1 MLLLLC
7 LMNLQWMKG
16 MRNLYFNF
24 FLLSL
29 LFFSSVDKSFSE
41 DEFPPLDLNKKQK
54 TIVDNALS
62 SCGDVNFENLLNAR
76 KEKLGLNEPDKTINR
91 KKQLDNSLGIEVSRS
106 IETIYT
112 PEQSLANVKKILS
125 SIKDDRL
132 YSAIAYYI
140 IRDFAFYE
148 NGLCKSLKNH
158 FDTYKIYKEFYLKTK
173 NKELDPIY
181 ENENNLYFFY
191 KNSSNARKRLLLA
204 IQSKKRLLEKEQF
217 LLKNL
222 KIFTNYI

>member
-1 MLLLLC
+1 
-7 LMNLQWMKG
+7 MKG

-24 FLLSL
+24 FLLIL

-54 TIVDNALS
+54 TIVDNAVS

-125 SIKDDRL
+125 SIHDDRL

-158 FDTYKIYKEFYLKTK
+158 FDTYKVYKEFYLKTK

-181 ENENNLYFFY
+181 ENENNLNFFY
-191 KNSSNARKRLLLA
+191 KNSSSARKRLLLA

>member
-1 MLLLLC
+1 M
-7 LMNLQWMKG
+7 Q
-16 MRNLYFNF
+16 NLYFNF
-24 FLLSL
+24 FFLLS
-29 LFFSSVDKSFSE
+29 FFIFIINPSFSE
-41 DEFPPLDLNKKQK
+41 NERPSLDLNEKQK

-62 SCGDVNFENLLNAR
+62 SCSDANFDDLLNTR
-76 KEKLGLNEPDKTINR
+76 KEKLGINEPDKSINK

-125 SIKDDRL
+125 SINDDRL
-132 YSAIAYYI
+132 YPAVAYYI
-140 IRDFAFYE
+140 IKDFAFYE
-148 NGLCKSLKNH
+148 HGLCKSLRNH
-158 FDTYKIYKEFYLKTK
+158 FETYNIYKEFYFKTK

-181 ENENNLYFFY
+181 ENENNLNFFY
-191 KNSSNARKRLLLA
+191 KNTSNARKRLLLA

-222 KIFTNYI
+222 KIFTETYI

>member
-1 MLLLLC
+1 M
-7 LMNLQWMKG
+7 Q
-16 MRNLYFNF
+16 NLYFNF
-24 FLLSL
+24 FFLLS
-29 LFFSSVDKSFSE
+29 FFIFIINPSFSE
-41 DEFPPLDLNKKQK
+41 NERPSLDLNEKQK

-62 SCGDVNFENLLNAR
+62 SCSDVNFDDLLNTR
-76 KEKLGLNEPDKTINR
+76 KEKLGINEPDKSINK

-112 PEQSLANVKKILS
+112 PEQSLVNVKKILS
-125 SIKDDRL
+125 TINDDRL
-132 YSAIAYYI
+132 YPAIAYYI

-148 NGLCKSLKNH
+148 HGLCKSLRNH
-158 FDTYKIYKEFYLKTK
+158 FQTYNVYKEFYLKTK

-181 ENENNLYFFY
+181 ENENNLNFFY
-191 KNSSNARKRLLLA
+191 KNSSNARKRILLA

-222 KIFTNYI
+222 EIFTNYI

>member
-1 MLLLLC
+1 
-7 LMNLQWMKG
+7 MKC

-24 FLLSL
+24 FLLII

-54 TIVDNALS
+54 IIVDNAIS
-62 SCGDVNFENLLNAR
+62 SCGDVNFENLLNVR

-112 PEQSLANVKKILS
+112 PEQSLVNVKKILS
-125 SIKDDRL
+125 SIKDERL
-132 YSAIAYYI
+132 YSAIAFYI

-158 FDTYKIYKEFYLKTK
+158 FDTYKVYKDFYLKTK

-181 ENENNLYFFY
+181 ENQNNLNFFY
-191 KNSSNARKRLLLA
+191 KNSSNARNRLLLA

-222 KIFTNYI
+222 KIFSKNYI

>member
-1 MLLLLC
+1 
-7 LMNLQWMKG
+7 MKG

-24 FLLSL
+24 FLLIL

-54 TIVDNALS
+54 TIVDNAVS
-62 SCGDVNFENLLNAR
+62 SCEDVNFENLLNAR
-76 KEKLGLNEPDKTINR
+76 KEKLGLDEPDKTINR

-125 SIKDDRL
+125 SINDDRL

-148 NGLCKSLKNH
+148 SGLCKSLKNH
-158 FDTYKIYKEFYLKTK
+158 FDTYKVYKDFYLKTK

-181 ENENNLYFFY
+181 ENENNLNFFY
-191 KNSSNARKRLLLA
+191 KNSSSARKRLLLA

>member
-1 MLLLLC
+1 
-7 LMNLQWMKG
+7 MKC

-24 FLLSL
+24 FLLIL
-29 LFFSSVDKSFSE
+29 LFFSSVEKSFSE

-54 TIVDNALS
+54 TVVDNALS

-158 FDTYKIYKEFYLKTK
+158 FDTYKVYKDFYLKTK

-181 ENENNLYFFY
+181 ENENNLNFFY
-191 KNSSNARKRLLLA
+191 KNSSSARKRLLLA

>member
-1 MLLLLC
+1 
-7 LMNLQWMKG
+7 MKC

-24 FLLSL
+24 FLLIL

-62 SCGDVNFENLLNAR
+62 SCGDVNFDNLLDVR

-132 YSAIAYYI
+132 YPAIAYYI

-148 NGLCKSLKNH
+148 HGLCKSLKNH
-158 FDTYKIYKEFYLKTK
+158 FNTYKVYKEFYLKTK

-181 ENENNLYFFY
+181 ENENNLNFFY
-191 KNSSNARKRLLLA
+191 KNSSSARKRLLVA

-217 LLKNL
+217 LLENL
-222 KIFTNYI
+222 KIFKTEYI

>member
-1 MLLLLC
+1 M
-7 LMNLQWMKG
+7 Q
-16 MRNLYFNF
+16 NLYFNF
-24 FLLSL
+24 FFLLS
-29 LFFSSVDKSFSE
+29 FFIFIINPSFSE
-41 DEFPPLDLNKKQK
+41 NERPSLDLNEKQK

-62 SCGDVNFENLLNAR
+62 SCSDVNFDDLLNTR
-76 KEKLGLNEPDKTINR
+76 KEKLGINEPDKSINK

-112 PEQSLANVKKILS
+112 PEQSLVNVKKILS
-125 SIKDDRL
+125 TINDDRL
-132 YSAIAYYI
+132 YPAIAYYI

-148 NGLCKSLKNH
+148 NGLCKSLRNH
-158 FDTYKIYKEFYLKTK
+158 FQTYNVYKEFYLKTK

-181 ENENNLYFFY
+181 ENENNLNFFY
-191 KNSSNARKRLLLA
+191 KNTSNARKRILLA

-222 KIFTNYI
+222 EIFINYI

>member
-1 MLLLLC
+1 M
-7 LMNLQWMKG
+7 Q
-16 MRNLYFNF
+16 NLYFNF
-24 FLLSL
+24 FFLLS
-29 LFFSSVDKSFSE
+29 FFIFIINPSFSE
-41 DEFPPLDLNKKQK
+41 NERPSLDLNEKQK

-62 SCGDVNFENLLNAR
+62 SCSDANFDDLLNTR
-76 KEKLGLNEPDKTINR
+76 KEKLGINEPDKSINK

-125 SIKDDRL
+125 SINDDRL
-132 YSAIAYYI
+132 YPAVAYYI
-140 IRDFAFYE
+140 IKDFAFYE
-148 NGLCKSLKNH
+148 HGLCKSLRNH
-158 FDTYKIYKEFYLKTK
+158 FQTYNIYKEFYFKTK

-181 ENENNLYFFY
+181 ENENNLNFFY
-191 KNSSNARKRLLLA
+191 KNTSNARKRLLLA

-222 KIFTNYI
+222 KIFTETYI

>member
-1 MLLLLC
+1 
-7 LMNLQWMKG
+7 MKG

-24 FLLSL
+24 FLLIL

-54 TIVDNALS
+54 TIVDNAIS
-62 SCGDVNFENLLNAR
+62 SCGDVNFENLLNVR
-76 KEKLGLNEPDKTINR
+76 KEKLGLKEPDKTINR

-132 YSAIAYYI
+132 YPAIAYYI

-148 NGLCKSLKNH
+148 HGLCKSLKNH
-158 FDTYKIYKEFYLKTK
+158 FDTYKVYKDFYLKTK

-181 ENENNLYFFY
+181 ENENNLNFFY
-191 KNSSNARKRLLLA
+191 KNSSSARNRLLLA

>member
-1 MLLLLC
+1 
-7 LMNLQWMKG
+7 MKG

-24 FLLSL
+24 FLLIL

-54 TIVDNALS
+54 TIVDNAVS

-76 KEKLGLNEPDKTINR
+76 KEKLGLDEPDKIINK

-125 SIKDDRL
+125 SIHDDRL

-158 FDTYKIYKEFYLKTK
+158 FDTYKVYKDFYLKTK

-181 ENENNLYFFY
+181 ENENNLNFFY
-191 KNSSNARKRLLLA
+191 KNSSSARKRLLVA

-217 LLKNL
+217 LLENL
-222 KIFTNYI
+222 KIFKTEYI

>member
-1 MLLLLC
+1 
-7 LMNLQWMKG
+7 MKV

-24 FLLSL
+24 FF
-29 LFFSSVDKSFSE
+29 LFSFLFLNANSGFSE
-41 DEFPPLDLNKKQK
+41 SEAPSLDFNEKQK
-54 TIVDNALS
+54 VIVDNALS
-62 SCGDVNFENLLNAR
+62 SCEGINFNDLLNT
-76 KEKLGLNEPDKTINR
+76 KKKDLGISEPDKSVNK

-112 PEQSLANVKKILS
+112 PEQSLVNVKKILS
-125 SIKDDRL
+125 TINDDRL
-132 YSAIAYYI
+132 YPAIAYYI

-148 NGLCKSLKNH
+148 HGLCKSLRNH
-158 FDTYKIYKEFYLKTK
+158 FQTYNVYKEFYLKTK

-181 ENENNLYFFY
+181 ENENNLNFFY
-191 KNSSNARKRLLLA
+191 KNSSNARKRILLA

-222 KIFTNYI
+222 EIFTNYI

>member
-1 MLLLLC
+1 
-7 LMNLQWMKG
+7 MKG

-24 FLLSL
+24 FLLIL
-29 LFFSSVDKSFSE
+29 LFFSSVEKSFSE
-41 DEFPPLDLNKKQK
+41 DEFLPLDLNKKQK
-54 TIVDNALS
+54 IIVDNAIS
-62 SCGDVNFENLLNAR
+62 SCGDVNFENLLNVR
-76 KEKLGLNEPDKTINR
+76 KEKLGLNKPDKTINR

-158 FDTYKIYKEFYLKTK
+158 FDTYKVYKDFYLKTK

-181 ENENNLYFFY
+181 ENENNLNFFY
-191 KNSSNARKRLLLA
+191 KNSSSARKRLLLA

>member
-1 MLLLLC
+1 
-7 LMNLQWMKG
+7 MKG

-24 FLLSL
+24 FLLIL

-54 TIVDNALS
+54 TIVDNAVS

-148 NGLCKSLKNH
+148 HGLCKSLKNH
-158 FDTYKIYKEFYLKTK
+158 FDTYKVYKEFYLKTK

-181 ENENNLYFFY
+181 ENENNLNFFY
-191 KNSSNARKRLLLA
+191 KNSSSARKRLLLA

-217 LLKNL
+217 LLENL
-222 KIFTNYI
+222 KIFTKNYI

>member
-1 MLLLLC
+1 M
-7 LMNLQWMKG
+7 Q
-16 MRNLYFNF
+16 NLYFNF
-24 FLLSL
+24 FFLLS
-29 LFFSSVDKSFSE
+29 FFIFIINPSFSE
-41 DEFPPLDLNKKQK
+41 NERPSLDLNEKQK

-62 SCGDVNFENLLNAR
+62 SCSDVNFDDLLNTR
-76 KEKLGLNEPDKTINR
+76 KEKLGINEPDKSINK

-112 PEQSLANVKKILS
+112 PEQSLVNVKKILS
-125 SIKDDRL
+125 TINDDRL
-132 YSAIAYYI
+132 YPAIAYYI

-148 NGLCKSLKNH
+148 NGLCKSLRNH
-158 FDTYKIYKEFYLKTK
+158 FQTYNIYKEFYLKTK

-181 ENENNLYFFY
+181 ENENNLNFFY
-191 KNSSNARKRLLLA
+191 KNTSNARKRILLA

-222 KIFTNYI
+222 EIFTNYI

>member
-1 MLLLLC
+1 M
-7 LMNLQWMKG
+7 Q
-16 MRNLYFNF
+16 NLYFNF
-24 FLLSL
+24 FFLIS
-29 LFFSSVDKSFSE
+29 FFIFIINPSFSE
-41 DEFPPLDLNKKQK
+41 SETLSLDLNKKQK
-54 TIVDNALS
+54 IIVDNALS

-132 YSAIAYYI
+132 YPAIAYYI

-148 NGLCKSLKNH
+148 HGLCKSLKNH
-158 FDTYKIYKEFYLKTK
+158 FDTYKVYKEFSYRKST
-173 NKELDPIY
+173 
-181 ENENNLYFFY
+181 ENEVFLQLNTKWKKCILKKLWFLFWQSQLFYFWQ
-191 KNSSNARKRLLLA
+191 LL
-204 IQSKKRLLEKEQF
+204 
-217 LLKNL
+217 
-222 KIFTNYI
+222 

>member
-1 MLLLLC
+1 MRV
-7 LMNLQWMKG
+7 

-24 FLLSL
+24 FF
-29 LFFSSVDKSFSE
+29 LFSFLFLNANSGFSE
-41 DEFPPLDLNKKQK
+41 SEAPSLDFNEKQK
-54 TIVDNALS
+54 VIVDNALS
-62 SCGDVNFENLLNAR
+62 SCEGLNFNDLLNT
-76 KEKLGLNEPDKTINR
+76 KKKDLGISEPDKSVNK

-112 PEQSLANVKKILS
+112 PEQSLENVKKILS

-132 YSAIAYYI
+132 YPAVAYYI

-158 FDTYKIYKEFYLKTK
+158 FDTYKVYKEFYFKTK
-173 NKELDPIY
+173 NKELDPKF
-181 ENENNLYFFY
+181 ENENNLNFFY
-191 KNSSNARKRLLLA
+191 KNTSNARKRLLLA
-204 IQSKKRLLEKEQF
+204 IQSRKRLLQKEQF

-222 KIFTNYI
+222 KIFTEKYI

>member
-1 MLLLLC
+1 M
-7 LMNLQWMKG
+7 Q
-16 MRNLYFNF
+16 NLYFNF
-24 FLLSL
+24 FFLLS
-29 LFFSSVDKSFSE
+29 FFIFIINPSFSE
-41 DEFPPLDLNKKQK
+41 NERPSLDLNEKQK

-62 SCGDVNFENLLNAR
+62 SCDDVNFENLLNVR

-112 PEQSLANVKKILS
+112 PEQSLVNVKKILS
-125 SIKDDRL
+125 TINDDRL
-132 YSAIAYYI
+132 YLAIAYYI

-148 NGLCKSLKNH
+148 HGLCKSLKNH
-158 FDTYKIYKEFYLKTK
+158 FDTYKVYKEFYFKTK

-181 ENENNLYFFY
+181 ENENNLNFFY
-191 KNSSNARKRLLLA
+191 KNTTNARKRLLLA
-204 IQSKKRLLEKEQF
+204 IQSKNRLLEKEQF

-222 KIFTNYI
+222 KIFTETYI

>member
-1 MLLLLC
+1 M
-7 LMNLQWMKG
+7 Q
-16 MRNLYFNF
+16 NLYFNF
-24 FLLSL
+24 FFLLS
-29 LFFSSVDKSFSE
+29 FFIFIINPSFSE
-41 DEFPPLDLNKKQK
+41 NERPSLDLNEKQK

-62 SCGDVNFENLLNAR
+62 SCSDANFDDLLNTR
-76 KEKLGLNEPDKTINR
+76 KEKLGINEPDKSINK

-112 PEQSLANVKKILS
+112 PEQSLVNVKKILS
-125 SIKDDRL
+125 TINDDRL

-148 NGLCKSLKNH
+148 HGLCKSLKNH

-181 ENENNLYFFY
+181 ENENNLNFFY
-191 KNSSNARKRLLLA
+191 KNSSNARKRILFA

-222 KIFTNYI
+222 EIFINYI

>member
-1 MLLLLC
+1 
-7 LMNLQWMKG
+7 MKG

-24 FLLSL
+24 FLLIL

-125 SIKDDRL
+125 SINDDRL

-148 NGLCKSLKNH
+148 SGLCKSLKNH
-158 FDTYKIYKEFYLKTK
+158 FDTYKVYKEFYLKTK
-173 NKELDPIY
+173 NKELDHIY
-181 ENENNLYFFY
+181 ENENNLDFFY

>member
-1 MLLLLC
+1 
-7 LMNLQWMKG
+7 MKG

-24 FLLSL
+24 FLLIL
-29 LFFSSVDKSFSE
+29 LLFSSVDKSFSE

-54 TIVDNALS
+54 TIVDNAVS

-76 KEKLGLNEPDKTINR
+76 KEKLGLDEPDKTINR

-148 NGLCKSLKNH
+148 HGLCKSLKNH
-158 FDTYKIYKEFYLKTK
+158 FDTYKVYKEFYLKTK

-181 ENENNLYFFY
+181 ENENNLNFFY
-191 KNSSNARKRLLLA
+191 KNSSSARNRLLLA

>member
-1 MLLLLC
+1 M
-7 LMNLQWMKG
+7 QS
-16 MRNLYFNF
+16 LYFNF
-24 FLLSL
+24 FFLLS
-29 LFFSSVDKSFSE
+29 FFIFIINPSFSE
-41 DEFPPLDLNKKQK
+41 NERPSLDLNEKQK

-62 SCGDVNFENLLNAR
+62 SCSDVNFDDLLNTR
-76 KEKLGLNEPDKTINR
+76 KEKLGINEPDKSINK

-112 PEQSLANVKKILS
+112 PEQSLVNVKKILS
-125 SIKDDRL
+125 TINDDRL
-132 YSAIAYYI
+132 YPAIAYYI

-148 NGLCKSLKNH
+148 NGLCKSLRNH
-158 FDTYKIYKEFYLKTK
+158 FQTYNVYKEFYLKTK

-181 ENENNLYFFY
+181 ENENNLNFFY
-191 KNSSNARKRLLLA
+191 KNTSNARKRILLA

-222 KIFTNYI
+222 EIFTNYI

>member
-1 MLLLLC
+1 
-7 LMNLQWMKG
+7 

-24 FLLSL
+24 FLLIL

-54 TIVDNALS
+54 TIVDNAVS
-62 SCGDVNFENLLNAR
+62 SCEDVNFENLLNAR
-76 KEKLGLNEPDKTINR
+76 KEKLGLDEPDKTINR

-125 SIKDDRL
+125 SINDDRL

-148 NGLCKSLKNH
+148 SGLCKSLKNH
-158 FDTYKIYKEFYLKTK
+158 FDTYKVYKDFYLKTK

-181 ENENNLYFFY
+181 ENENNLNFFY
-191 KNSSNARKRLLLA
+191 KNSSSARKRLLLA

>member
-1 MLLLLC
+1 M
-7 LMNLQWMKG
+7 Q
-16 MRNLYFNF
+16 NLYFNF
-24 FLLSL
+24 FLLIL

-41 DEFPPLDLNKKQK
+41 DEFPPLDLNKEQK

-132 YSAIAYYI
+132 YPAIAYYI

-148 NGLCKSLKNH
+148 HGLCKSLKNH
-158 FDTYKIYKEFYLKTK
+158 FDTYKVYKEFYLKTK

-181 ENENNLYFFY
+181 ENENNLNFFY
-191 KNSSNARKRLLLA
+191 KNSSSARKRLLLA
-204 IQSKKRLLEKEQF
+204 IQAKKRLLEKEQF

-222 KIFTNYI
+222 KIFTKNYI

>member
-1 MLLLLC
+1 
-7 LMNLQWMKG
+7 

-24 FLLSL
+24 FFLLS
-29 LFFSSVDKSFSE
+29 FFIFIINPSFSE
-41 DEFPPLDLNKKQK
+41 NERPSLDLNEKQK

-62 SCGDVNFENLLNAR
+62 SCSDVNFDDLLNTR
-76 KEKLGLNEPDKTINR
+76 KEKLGINEPDKSINK

-112 PEQSLANVKKILS
+112 PEQSLVNVKKILS
-125 SIKDDRL
+125 TINDDRL
-132 YSAIAYYI
+132 YPAIAYYI

-148 NGLCKSLKNH
+148 NGLCKSLRNH
-158 FDTYKIYKEFYLKTK
+158 FQTYNVYKEFYLKTK

-181 ENENNLYFFY
+181 ENENNLNFFY
-191 KNSSNARKRLLLA
+191 KNTSNARKRILLA

-222 KIFTNYI
+222 EIFINYI

>member
-1 MLLLLC
+1 M
-7 LMNLQWMKG
+7 Q
-16 MRNLYFNF
+16 NLYFNF
-24 FLLSL
+24 FFLLS
-29 LFFSSVDKSFSE
+29 FFIFIINPSFSE
-41 DEFPPLDLNKKQK
+41 NERPSLDLNEKQK

-62 SCGDVNFENLLNAR
+62 SCSDVNFDDLLNTR
-76 KEKLGLNEPDKTINR
+76 KEKLGINEPDKSINK

-125 SIKDDRL
+125 TINDDRL
-132 YSAIAYYI
+132 YPAIAYYI

-148 NGLCKSLKNH
+148 NGLCKSLRNH
-158 FDTYKIYKEFYLKTK
+158 FQTYNVYKEFYLKTK

-181 ENENNLYFFY
+181 ENENNLNFFY
-191 KNSSNARKRLLLA
+191 KNTSNARKRILLA

-222 KIFTNYI
+222 EIFINYI

>member
-1 MLLLLC
+1 M
-7 LMNLQWMKG
+7 QS
-16 MRNLYFNF
+16 LYFNF
-24 FLLSL
+24 FFLLS
-29 LFFSSVDKSFSE
+29 FFIFIINPSFSE
-41 DEFPPLDLNKKQK
+41 NERPSLDLNEKQK

-62 SCGDVNFENLLNAR
+62 SCSDVNFDDLLNTR
-76 KEKLGLNEPDKTINR
+76 KEKLGINEPDKSINK

-112 PEQSLANVKKILS
+112 PEQSLVNVKKILS
-125 SIKDDRL
+125 TINDDRL
-132 YSAIAYYI
+132 YPAIAYYI

-148 NGLCKSLKNH
+148 HGLCKSLRNH
-158 FDTYKIYKEFYLKTK
+158 FQTYNVYKEFYLKTK

-181 ENENNLYFFY
+181 ENENNLNFFY
-191 KNSSNARKRLLLA
+191 KNSSNARKRILLA

-222 KIFTNYI
+222 EIFTNYI